1 MQEFLNTN
9 TYAMK
14 NVYLPDETILLEAI
28 LYIKFREKAMDF
40 HTREIINYEQ
50 LKRELDQKYCS

>member
-1 MQEFLNTN
+1 
-9 TYAMK
+9 MK

-28 LYIKFREKAMDF
+28 LYIKFRGKAMDF
-40 HTREIINYEQ
+40 HTREIISYEQ